1 MASLTHPHWETVPSL
16 LHDLLAEIG
25 QMPFTGRFYLAGG
38 TALALRLGH
47 RVSVDL
53 DFSSDIDEVDDDSRA
68 EIVAAFKQ
76 RRTTEVLEDVF
87 GNLLMAIEGTHVGF
101 FSYGYPLLEPPAEV
115 LGVRVAGLLDIGM
128 MKLDALISR
137 AARKDFYDLYFIAR
151 RVPLEEMLHQGP
163 IKYPYAHDYEMMA
176 LTSLTYFENADQ
188 QMAIKSF
195 PPTDWETVRE
205 FFAAEARRLGRLW
218 FET

>member
-1 MASLTHPHWETVPSL
+1 MASLTHPHWEAVPPL
-16 LHDLLAEIG
+16 LCDLLAEIG
-25 QMPFTGRFYLAGG
+25 QMPFADRFYLAGG

-53 DFSSDIDEVDDDSRA
+53 DFFSDVDEVGDDSRA

-76 RRTTEVLEDVF
+76 RRATEVLENVF
-87 GNLLMAIEGTHVGF
+87 GNLLMKVEDTHVGF
-101 FSYGYPLLEPPAEV
+101 FSYGYPLLEPPAEL

-137 AARKDFYDLYFIAR
+137 GARKDYYDLYFIAR
-151 RVPLEEMLHQGP
+151 QIPLEEMLHQGP
-163 IKYPYAHDYEMMA
+163 VKYPYAHDYEIMA
-176 LTSLTYFENADQ
+176 LTSLTDFDNADRDV
-188 QMAIKSF
+188 AVETF
-195 PPTDWETVRE
+195 DRAPWEAVKD
-205 FFAAEARRLGRLW
+205 FFVAEARRLGRIW

>member
-1 MASLTHPHWETVPSL
+1 MALLIHPHWEAVPPL
-16 LHDLLAEIG
+16 LRDLLAEIG
-25 QMPFTGRFYLAGG
+25 QMPFAGRFYLAGG
-38 TALALRLGH
+38 SALALRLGH

-53 DFSSDIDEVDDDSRA
+53 DFFSDVDEVGDESRA

-76 RRTTEVLEDVF
+76 RRATEVLENVS
-87 GNLLMAIEGTHVGF
+87 GNLLMEVEGTPVGF

-115 LGVRVAGLLDIGM
+115 LGVRVAGLLDVGM

-137 AARKDFYDLYFIAR
+137 GARKDFYDLYFIAR
-151 RVPLEEMLHQGP
+151 QIPLEEMLHQGP

-188 QMAIKSF
+188 QMAIESF
-195 PPTDWETVRE
+195 PLTDWETVKG
-205 FFAAEARRLGRLW
+205 FFVAEARRLGRLW

>member
-1 MASLTHPHWETVPSL
+1 MASLTHPHWEAVPSL
-16 LHDLLAEIG
+16 LRDLLAEIG
-25 QMPFTGRFYLAGG
+25 QMPFAGRFYLTGG
-38 TALALRLGH
+38 TALALQLGH

-53 DFSSDIDEVDDDSRA
+53 DFFSDVDEVGDDSRA

-76 RRTTEVLEDVF
+76 RRAIRVLEDVF
-87 GNLLMAIEGTHVGF
+87 GNLLMEIEDTHVGF

-137 AARKDFYDLYFIAR
+137 GARKDFYDLYFIAQQ
-151 RVPLEEMLHQGP
+151 VPLEEMLHQGP
-163 IKYPYAHDYEMMA
+163 VKYPYARDYEMMA

-188 QMAIKSF
+188 QRAIESF
-195 PPTDWETVRE
+195 PPTDWETVKD
-205 FFAAEARRLGRLW
+205 FFVAEARRLGRLW

>member
-1 MASLTHPHWETVPSL
+1 MAPLIHPHWEAVPPL
-16 LHDLLAEIG
+16 LRDLLAEIG
-25 QMPFTGRFYLAGG
+25 QMPFASRFYLAGG

-53 DFSSDIDEVDDDSRA
+53 DFFSDVDEVGDDSRA

-76 RRTTEVLEDVF
+76 RRAIEVLEDVF
-87 GNLLMAIEGTHVGF
+87 GNLLMKVEGTHVGF

-137 AARKDFYDLYFIAR
+137 GARKDFYDLYFIAR
-151 RVPLEEMLHQGP
+151 QVPLEEMLHQGP
-163 IKYPYAHDYEMMA
+163 VKYPYAHDYEMMA
-176 LTSLTYFENADQ
+176 LTSLTYFENADRQ
-188 QMAIKSF
+188 AAIASF
-195 PPTDWETVRE
+195 PPIDWKTVKD
-205 FFAAEARRLGRLW
+205 FFVAEARRLGRLW

>member
-1 MASLTHPHWETVPSL
+1 MASLTHPHWEAVPPL
-16 LHDLLAEIG
+16 LRELVAEIG
-25 QMPFTGRFYLAGG
+25 QMPFAGRFYLAGG

-53 DFSSDIDEVDDDSRA
+53 DFFSDVDELDDDSRA
-68 EIVAAFKQ
+68 EIVAAFRQ
-76 RRTTEVLEDVF
+76 RRAIEVLEDVS
-87 GNLLMAIEGTHVGF
+87 GNLLMKVGDTHVGF

-137 AARKDFYDLYFIAR
+137 GARKDFYDLYFIAR
-151 RVPLEEMLHQGP
+151 QIPLEEMLHQGP
-163 IKYPYAHDYEMMA
+163 VKYPYARDYEMMA

-188 QMAIKSF
+188 QMAIESF
-195 PPTDWETVRE
+195 PPTDWETVKD
-205 FFAAEARRLGRLW
+205 FFIAEARRLGRIW